1 MTDSKRKEWSQPQL
15 TVLGDVET
23 LTLAPKVKNFG
34 GSDGFILEN
43 QSISG

>member
-1 MTDSKRKEWSQPQL
+1 MDTQKKEWSQPQL
-15 TVLGDVET
+15 TVLGNVET

-34 GSDGFILEN
+34 GADGFILEN